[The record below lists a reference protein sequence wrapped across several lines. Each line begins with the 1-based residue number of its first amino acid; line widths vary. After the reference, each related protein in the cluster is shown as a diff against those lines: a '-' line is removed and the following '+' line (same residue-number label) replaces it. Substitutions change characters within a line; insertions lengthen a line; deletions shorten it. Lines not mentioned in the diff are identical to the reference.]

1 MNQYTLFSH
10 VNKQAYTVNQ
20 NQNCLRMYNQSS
32 TTWRPSQYESF
43 IVCIQMNFQIW
54 WFLVFCFLFL
64 QNVCVRSPY
73 SLVPTLFEFW
83 RSNCYDYT
91 YSVLSSLCLAFK
103 WLYYVLKSLYLVLE
117 YIRCIFGV
125 HFIIL
130 DALIIKFDNW
140 GSWNWDLSFFFFT
153 GKMGLTALGLGL
165 GLGILGFVT
174 KPNIRWTLPC
184 LWF

>member
-1 MNQYTLFSH
+1 
-10 VNKQAYTVNQ
+10 
-20 NQNCLRMYNQSS
+20 MYNQSS

-43 IVCIQMNFQIW
+43 IVCIQMDFQTW
-54 WFLVFCFLFL
+54 WFLVFFFLYL

-83 RSNCYDYT
+83 RSNFCDYT

-117 YIRCIFGV
+117 CIRCMFGV

-140 GSWNWDLSFFFFT
+140 GSCGGKMKLGFVLFFLT
-153 GKMGLTALGLGL
+153 GKMRLTALGLGL
-165 GLGILGFVT
+165 GLGILGLVT
-174 KPNIRWTLPC
+174 GI
-184 LWF
+184 